1 MPSQRRDEPRHRV
14 GANIRA
20 RRDELGITQ
29 EEAARRSN
37 LHPVE
42 FARAE
47 RGVRD
52 LRLSTIVKIANGLGV
67 PATQLLNGL

>member
-1 MPSQRRDEPRHRV
+1 MQPKERV

-29 EEAARRSN
+29 EEAARRAQI
-37 LHPVE
+37 HPVE

-52 LRLSTIVKIANGLGV
+52 LRLSTLVKIADGLAVAPG
-67 PATQLLNGL
+67 QLLDGL

>member
-1 MPSQRRDEPRHRV
+1 MEPKERV

-29 EEAARRSN
+29 EQAAQRAGV
-37 LHPVE
+37 HPVE

-47 RGVRD
+47 RGTRD
-52 LRLSTIVKIANGLGV
+52 LRVSTIVKIADGLEV
-67 PATQLLNGL
+67 AAARLLDGL

>member
-1 MPSQRRDEPRHRV
+1 MEPRERV

-29 EEAARRSN
+29 EEAARRAGV
-37 LHPVE
+37 HPVE

-47 RGVRD
+47 RGTRD
-52 LRLSTIVKIANGLGV
+52 LRLSTIVKIADGLEV
-67 PATQLLNGL
+67 PAGRLVDGL